1 MHYKLISTMKVQVSC
16 TCTCTM
22 TFEVYGIVPPK
33 GYHVHVHV
41 HVHVLPR
48 ASPSEVQDSP
58 WAVRIPCT
66 SKAMVQ
72 LQYMCNTCTCT
83 CITITPPPNSPFHS
97 QPQHSHSTMH
107 ALHCALFACRVGAD
121 HIRPSHLIT
130 SGTFCCFL
138 VQVTV
143 EVLHKCST
151 WDLY

>member
-1 MHYKLISTMKVQVSC
+1 MKVQVSC

-22 TFEVYGIVPPK
+22 GFEVYGIVPPK
-33 GYHVHVHV
+33 GYHVHV

-83 CITITPPPNSPFHS
+83 CITITPPPNSPVHS
-97 QPQHSHSTMH
+97 QPQHTHNTMH

-143 EVLHKCST
+143 EVLRKCST